1 MKRAESKE
9 VGRLIASEC
18 LSVRVRRL
26 GRVIT
31 RIYDAALAPH
41 GVSTAQLNL
50 LAAIA
55 VGDGARPGDLTRLL
69 EVEKSTLSRDLKR
82 MDQLGWIRSDAA
94 LPGRG
99 RFVTLTPAGSRL
111 LIEVREAWE
120 KAQAAAQAELGRTPF
135 AQLRKALPS
144 PLTARGPA
152 RAHPMT
158 SAPGERSAALS
169 AATSAS
175 AGRAA
180 PRRRSRARRRGGTGP

>member
-1 MKRAESKE
+1 MKKADSNE

-55 VGDGARPGDLTRLL
+55 AGGGARPGHLTRLL

-82 MDQLGWIRSDAA
+82 MEQLGWVRSAA
-94 LPGRG
+94 APARRG

-111 LIEVREAWE
+111 LIDVRKAWE
-120 KAQAAAQAELGRTPF
+120 KAQAAAEVELGRKPF
-135 AQLRKALPS
+135 AQLREALPS
-144 PLTARGPA
+144 PLTALRSPA
-152 RAHPMT
+152 
-158 SAPGERSAALS
+158 
-169 AATSAS
+169 SAS
-175 AGRAA
+175 ARRAV
-180 PRRRSRARRRGGTGP
+180 PLRRSRERRRGGTGP